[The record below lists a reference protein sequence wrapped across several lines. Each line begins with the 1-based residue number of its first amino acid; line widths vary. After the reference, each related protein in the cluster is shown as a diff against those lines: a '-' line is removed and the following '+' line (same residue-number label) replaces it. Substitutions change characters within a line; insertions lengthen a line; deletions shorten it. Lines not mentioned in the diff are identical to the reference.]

1 MTADQLDRY
10 ALPESLDTPA
20 ERRAAARNY
29 AAALR
34 AFASAL
40 WFVPASVRRHLRR
53 AADTIEA
60 LANAL

>member
-1 MTADQLDRY
+1 MTAQDLDRY
-10 ALPESLDTPA
+10 VLPETLDTPS
-20 ERRAAARNY
+20 ERRAAARAY

-53 AADTIEA
+53 AADTIDA
-60 LANAL
+60 LASA